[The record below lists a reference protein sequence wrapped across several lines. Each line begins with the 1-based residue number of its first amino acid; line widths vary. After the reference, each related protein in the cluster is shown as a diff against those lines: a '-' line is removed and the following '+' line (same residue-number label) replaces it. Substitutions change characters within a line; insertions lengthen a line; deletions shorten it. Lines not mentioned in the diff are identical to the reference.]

1 MVLVK
6 MEAEGEM
13 ALMELMGDLGARVE
27 EEDRVEQEHLQ
38 EMFL

>member
-13 ALMELMGDLGARVE
+13 ALMELMGDLRARAE